1 MEDDF
6 AGQAN
11 SAKVSQEQAS
21 KMALDRVPGASQS
34 NLTIHFEMDDGRA
47 MYEGKIVYN
56 EREYE
61 FEIDANTG
69 EIVGWE
75 EESIYD

>member
-1 MEDDF
+1 
-6 AGQAN
+6 
-11 SAKVSQEQAS
+11 
-21 KMALDRVPGASQS
+21 
-34 NLTIHFEMDDGRA
+34 

-61 FEIDANTG
+61 FDIDANTG
-69 EIVGWE
+69 EIVSWE